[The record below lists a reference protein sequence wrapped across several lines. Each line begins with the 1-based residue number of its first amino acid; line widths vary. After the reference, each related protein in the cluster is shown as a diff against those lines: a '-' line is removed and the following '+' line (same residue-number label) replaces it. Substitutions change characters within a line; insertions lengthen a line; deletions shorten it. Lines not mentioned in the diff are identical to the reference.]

1 MLKKQRWLPPVNMR
15 KLIKNFIAFP
25 VFMQLVWLLCVVGMC
40 TNLILLVRDM
50 MDGGLLLRLHLGY
63 FILYAGQVAFILARE
78 KWVALLTILQGV
90 IALLTTVDFIFVPIL
105 QVLGRTYYWIF
116 QPTVEQLNVYQYV
129 FVSIAFTLQ
138 MASAAYLWGY
148 LRKK

>member
-1 MLKKQRWLPPVNMR
+1 
-15 KLIKNFIAFP
+15 
-25 VFMQLVWLLCVVGMC
+25 MQLVWLLCVVGMC